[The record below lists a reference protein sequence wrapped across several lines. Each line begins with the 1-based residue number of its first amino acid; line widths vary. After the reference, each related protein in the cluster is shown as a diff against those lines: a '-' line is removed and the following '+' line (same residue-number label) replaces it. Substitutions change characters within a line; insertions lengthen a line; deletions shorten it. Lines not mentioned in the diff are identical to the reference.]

1 MKNLTL
7 TRSFESSSCSY
18 SSPSS
23 SGLARNFSLIS
34 EKSGLLKTQG
44 RNKSQHKKNRGGSSI
59 ANPDH
64 VVPDPD
70 PTSKLEKDKNKIHII
85 DTF

>member
-23 SGLARNFSLIS
+23 SGPARNFSLIS

-44 RNKSQHKKNRGGSSI
+44 RSKSQNKKNRAGSRV

-64 VVPDPD
+64 VRPDPD
-70 PTSKLEKDKNKIHII
+70 PTSKLEKDKKNPHY
-85 DTF
+85 